1 MIRFLI
7 LLLAVTAQAADII
20 PSNRR
25 ITWTGNAGISNGTP
39 DLDLRT
45 VYTNLSFPLTRAAL
59 QAHLEN
65 CPNNQIVQLPAGT
78 NTAFTDTLSWDN
90 SVNEGVIL
98 RGAGMGLT
106 VLQWSNFSGTSID
119 MDGVPY
125 SEPPFSVEADLTEDA
140 VIGGNTIVLASVPA
154 WVTVGK
160 LIIIDELNDDIHAD
174 LNNGFNART
183 FLGNGNRDI
192 SMVNRVLAKTSTNIT
207 LEIPNSW
214 PWATARTAQIAQVGH
229 DPSSTTQGKGWGICD
244 LTLRYTFTGSID
256 ENPITIYVVDQPL
269 FKNLEIDNMPA
280 GRGILSYYLFR
291 GTFSGLYIHDSHR
304 YEGGQGYGIDI
315 NDTTTACLVE
325 NSLFRNLHVGVTVR
339 YGSGGNVIIHNAFV
353 EESNASAQTAGYSH
367 HGNSS
372 FYNLVE
378 GNYME
383 PKVLGDW
390 THGASALN
398 TLFRNRI
405 FGDAEG
411 ASGDIVAVS
420 LEVSNRVWNVVG
432 NILGRDGVH
441 NKFVSHSTSTAEGSQ
456 GNIFKI
462 GGRIQINNDYTAPA
476 DVYSYTNGSQVLIHA
491 NYDTVNDV
499 VTLNNPPGQSISE
512 SNLVNSYY
520 LSSAPSY
527 FTSGSGGTV
536 LTWPL
541 YDPYV
546 ASTFTNKP
554 PIYLRLIDGITNFSV
569 ASGAAAPNSLR
580 LSGGLRFSG
589 SGTAK

>member
-1 MIRFLI
+1 MRLVLFV
-7 LLLAVTAQAADII
+7 LLTASAYAEII
-20 PSNRR
+20 PSDRK
-25 ITWTGNAGISNGTP
+25 ITWLGNAGVSNGIP
-39 DLDLRT
+39 DSSLMT
-45 VYTNLSFPLTRAAL
+45 VYTNLALPITRVAL
-59 QAHLEN
+59 QTHLEN
-65 CPNNQIVQLPAGT
+65 CPSNQVVVLGAGT
-78 NTAFTDTLSWDN
+78 NSAFTDTLDWED
-90 SVNEGVIL
+90 VGPGVVL
-98 RGAGMGLT
+98 RGAGMGQT
-106 VLQWSNFSGTSID
+106 VLVWSGFSETSIQFRHN
-119 MDGVPY
+119 
-125 SEPPFSVEADLTEDA
+125 SFSSTPFDTEANLSANATLGGTTLT
-140 VIGGNTIVLASVPA
+140 LASVPS
-154 WVTVGK
+154 WVTVGD
-160 LIIIDELNDDIHAD
+160 LIGVDELNDDIHAD
-174 LNNGFNART
+174 LNNGFNVRT
-183 FLGNGNRDI
+183 IQGNGNRDI
-192 SMVNRVLAKTSTNIT
+192 SQINRVLAKDATTIT
-207 LEIPNSW
+207 VELPNSW
-214 PWATARTAQIAQVGH
+214 PWSTARTAQIWQPAYNPQTER
-229 DPSSTTQGKGWGICD
+229 PMQRCAMED
-244 LTLRYTFTGSID
+244 LTLRYTFTGDID
-256 ENPITIYVVDQPL
+256 EHPVKVQLGVDSCW
-269 FKNLEIDNMPA
+269 FKNVEVDNMPA
-280 GRGILSYYLFR
+280 GRAFLLLYAYRCS
-291 GTFSGLYIHDSHR
+291 FSGVYIHDSHR

-315 NDTTTACLVE
+315 NDSSTACLVE

-339 YGSGGNVIIHNAFV
+339 YAAGGNVVIHNAFV
-353 EESNASAQTAGYSH
+353 EEANASEQTGSYSH

-554 PIYLRLIDGITNFSV
+554 PIYLRLIDGITNFYV

-580 LSGGLRFSG
+580 IAGGVRISGAV
-589 SGTAK
+589 TAK